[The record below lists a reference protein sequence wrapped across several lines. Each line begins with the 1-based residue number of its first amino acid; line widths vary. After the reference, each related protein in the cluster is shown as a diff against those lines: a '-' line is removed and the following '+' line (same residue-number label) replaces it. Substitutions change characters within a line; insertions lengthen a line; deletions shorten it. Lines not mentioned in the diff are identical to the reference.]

1 MKPIKDRPDTFIRH
15 ARPVD
20 IPAIR
25 VMQRSSMLGLGGQF
39 YSDDEIAGFLI
50 RYGTMDDA
58 VVEEGHFFVAEN
70 RAGTIL
76 GSGGWTRRQPGYA
89 SGLGD
94 DLQSGTRPTVRSVFV
109 DPTAAR
115 RGVASSIMAR
125 VERDAFEHGV
135 RELALTAT
143 LSGGAFYERLGYR
156 SSASERLALDDGGSF
171 SCVSMTK
178 RLRAAGRAAA

>member
-1 MKPIKDRPDTFIRH
+1 MKPITDRPDTFIRH

-25 VMQRSSMLGLGGQF
+25 VMQRWSMWVLGGRF
-39 YSDDEIAGFLI
+39 YSDDEVAGFLI

-76 GSGGWTRRQPGYA
+76 GSGGWTRGQPGYA

-94 DLQSGTRPTVRSVFV
+94 SPQAEALPTVRSVFV
-109 DPTAAR
+109 APAAAR

-125 VERDAFEHGV
+125 VERDALDHGV

-143 LSGGAFYERLGYR
+143 LPGVALYERLGYR
-156 SSASERLALDDGGSF
+156 ASASELLALDDGCSF
-171 SCVSMTK
+171 ACVSMTK
-178 RLRAAGRAAA
+178 RLGAAGRAAA

>member
-25 VMQRSSMLGLGGQF
+25 VMQRSSMWGLGGQF
-39 YSDDEIAGFLI
+39 CS
-50 RYGTMDDA
+50 DDA

-70 RAGTIL
+70 RAGTIF

-109 DPTAAR
+109 GPTAAR

-125 VERDAFEHGV
+125 VERDALEHGV
-135 RELALTAT
+135 RALALTAM